1 MKKLSAVVAAVALLS
16 SSRLAGQNNW
26 TSFGQDAGG
35 TKFSTL
41 TQINA
46 KNVKGLKRAWTFHTG
61 DKSGFFEST
70 PLVIDGVLYFS
81 APNGVYALDAA
92 TGQQMWKYETT
103 STTRRGLTYWPGSDG
118 LAPRLFST
126 NTDGLAALDPK
137 TGALIPS
144 FGEKGVIPGRA
155 TVVAR
160 FDLQEHPDDA
170 GRPGHWSRRGTPS
183 PASCGGR

>member
-92 TGQQMWKYETT
+92 TGQQLWKY
-103 STTRRGLTYWPGSDG
+103 RR
-118 LAPRLFST
+118 PR
-126 NTDGLAALDPK
+126 
-137 TGALIPS
+137 
-144 FGEKGVIPGRA
+144 
-155 TVVAR
+155 
-160 FDLQEHPDDA
+160 
-170 GRPGHWSRRGTPS
+170 RPGAG
-183 PASCGGR
+183 